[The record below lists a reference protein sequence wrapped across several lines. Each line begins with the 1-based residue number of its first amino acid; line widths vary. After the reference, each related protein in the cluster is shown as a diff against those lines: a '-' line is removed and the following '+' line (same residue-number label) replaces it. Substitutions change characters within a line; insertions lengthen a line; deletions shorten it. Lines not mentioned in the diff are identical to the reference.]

1 MNPSYYVLFL
11 LVFLIIFFSLKK
23 KRNRILRR
31 IRRKRKGSVQMN
43 QELLNGFVGK
53 NCIIKGSDT
62 IQCVQGEIKRIE
74 GNWMEV
80 ETKQGKE
87 LLNIDFIERIQEYPL
102 KKKR

>member
-1 MNPSYYVLFL
+1 MNPSYYVFFFI
-11 LVFLIIFFSLKK
+11 VFFIIFFSLKNK
-23 KRNRILRR
+23 KTRTLWH
-31 IRRKRKGSVQMN
+31 IRRKKKGSVQMN

-53 NCIIKGSDT
+53 NCIIKGSFT
-62 IQCVQGEIKRIE
+62 IQCVQGEIKHIE